1 MTRLALILACVTLS
15 ACAERHEGRGLVLGV
30 DQASRTLTVSH
41 EPIPGLM
48 DAMVMPFTAAS
59 PAELQGLQPGDRIQ
73 FRMNVGRGETTIDR
87 IKILSAAPPAA
98 SATAGASKALAIG
111 DTVPDFSLVN
121 QDAVPITLS
130 ELRGRVVVVGF
141 IYTRC
146 PLPDY
151 CPRVMTNLTSLRDRF
166 GDRLGSDLVLL
177 TVTFDPQHDTA
188 EKMKAYAARYGADIP
203 GWHLLTGSREET
215 TRVCTLLGVE
225 FYPEEGML
233 THSLQT
239 AVISRDGRLAARIE
253 GKDFSTRQ
261 LADLV
266 ELQLASR

>member
-1 MTRLALILACVTLS
+1 MTRLVLILACLVAP
-15 ACAERHEGRGLVLGV
+15 ACAERHEGRGLVLRV
-30 DQASRTLTVSH
+30 DEASRVLTVSH
-41 EPIPGLM
+41 EPVPGVM
-48 DAMVMPFTAAS
+48 DAMVMPFTASS
-59 PAELQGLQPGDRIQ
+59 PAELQGLHPGDRIQ
-73 FRMNVGRGETTIDR
+73 FRLNVGRNRTTIDR
-87 IKILSAAPPAA
+87 IRILSAAPPTA
-98 SATAGASKALAIG
+98 STTAGASNALAIG
-111 DTVPDFSLVN
+111 ATVPDFSLVN
-121 QDAVPITLS
+121 QDAVPVTLS

-166 GDRLGSDLVLL
+166 RDRLGTDLVLL
-177 TVTFDPQHDTA
+177 AVTFDPQYDTPA
-188 EKMKAYAARYGADIP
+188 RMKEYGARYGADLP

-239 AVISRDGRLAARIE
+239 AVIGRDGRLAARVE

-266 ELQLASR
+266 DLQLASR

>member
-1 MTRLALILACVTLS
+1 MTRLVLILAWLAAS
-15 ACAERHEGRGLVLGV
+15 ACAERHEGRGLVLRV
-30 DQASRTLTVSH
+30 DQASGLVTVSH
-41 EPIPGLM
+41 EPIPGVM
-48 DAMVMPFTAAS
+48 GAMAMPLTASS
-59 PAELQGLQPGDRIQ
+59 PAELRDLHPGDRIQ
-73 FRMNVGRGETTIDR
+73 FRMNVGRSRTTIDR
-87 IKILSAAPPAA
+87 IKILSAAPPTA
-98 SATAGASKALAIG
+98 SATAGASNALAIG
-111 DTVPDFSLVN
+111 DPMPDFSLVN
-121 QDAVPITLS
+121 QDAVPVTLH

-151 CPRVMTNLTSLRDRF
+151 CPRVMTNLTTLRDRF
-166 GDRLGSDLVLL
+166 RDRLGRDLVLL
-177 TVTFDPQHDTA
+177 TITFDPQHDTPA
-188 EKMKAYAARYGADIP
+188 RMKEYGARFGADIP

-215 TRVCTLLGVE
+215 TRVCTRLGVE

-239 AVISRDGRLAARIE
+239 AVIARDGRLAARVE

>member
-1 MTRLALILACVTLS
+1 MIRLVLILGCVGLS
-15 ACAERHEGRGLVLGV
+15 ACAERHEARGLVLRV
-30 DQASRTLTVSH
+30 DQASRTVTVSH
-41 EPIPGLM
+41 EPITGLM
-48 DAMVMPFTAAS
+48 DAMVMPFTAS
-59 PAELQGLQPGDRIQ
+59 SSAELQDLRAGDRIQ
-73 FRMNVGRGETTIDR
+73 FRMNVGGRSTTIDR
-87 IKILSAAPPAA
+87 IKILSAAPPTE
-98 SATAGASKALAIG
+98 SATAGASNALAIG
-111 DTVPDFSLVN
+111 DPVPDFSLVN
-121 QDAVPITLS
+121 QNAVPVTLKD
-130 ELRGRVVVVGF
+130 LRGRVVVVGF

-166 GDRLGSDLVLL
+166 RDRLGNDLVLL
-177 TVTFDPQHDTA
+177 TVTFDPQHDTP
-188 EKMKAYAARYGADIP
+188 ETMKAYGARYGADIP

-239 AVISRDGRLAARIE
+239 VVISRDGRLVARIE
-253 GKDFSTRQ
+253 GKNFSTRQ

-266 ELQLASR
+266 ELQLAAR

>member
-1 MTRLALILACVTLS
+1 MLGLLCVGAWVAAS
-15 ACAERHEGRGLVLGV
+15 ACAERHEGRGLVLRV
-30 DQASRTLTVSH
+30 DQASGTLTVSH
-41 EPIPGLM
+41 EPIPGVM
-48 DAMVMPFTAAS
+48 DAMAMPFIAAF
-59 PAELQGLQPGDRIQ
+59 PAELQELHPGDRIQ
-73 FRMNVGRGETTIDR
+73 FRMNVGRTRTTIDR
-87 IKILSAAPPAA
+87 IKILSAAPPTA
-98 SATAGASKALAIG
+98 SETAGASNALAIG

-121 QDAVPITLS
+121 QDAVPVTLN

-166 GDRLGSDLVLL
+166 RDRLGSDLVLL
-177 TVTFDPQHDTA
+177 TVTFDPQHDTPA
-188 EKMKAYAARYGADIP
+188 RMKEYGARFGADIP

-239 AVISRDGRLAARIE
+239 AVIARDGRLAARVE